1 MKTMSNKQI
10 ETGFENLKKEFE
22 IEIKLYQGTATIE
35 DVDFI
40 ESLIVGELPAPRS
53 QYLLGLSYYLG
64 VGREYN
70 PEKGNELFSEVKRRG
85 NQIVLISLSHAY
97 AFIGDEYA
105 DDSIWCL
112 EKAAKLGS
120 KFAKGMLREMKRH
133 PFKFPEA

>member
-70 PEKGNELFSEVKRRG
+70 PEKGKGNYSAYKRFMNLLEFEEVDSNVGKMR
-85 NQIVLISLSHAY
+85 IAYKKVISAY
-97 AFIGDEYA
+97 DKERKVILTKPVYSCYF
-105 DDSIWCL
+105 
-112 EKAAKLGS
+112 EK
-120 KFAKGMLREMKRH
+120 
-133 PFKFPEA
+133 